1 MTATVVLVTLLLA
14 PATSGAAPASPAC
27 EIWARGSTA
36 APAVVQDWF
45 ARSTDQRVRVCP
57 QPATTGAESAAPLYF
72 GAGSVTRRGAVC
84 SYLSHG
90 LTLTGSGATA
100 RLQRYDRTDAL
111 VMALADADCPPP
123 GAGAGPHAYVETYDV
138 SAAAF
143 VAIMRLWSAACGT
156 SAAAATCERRPA
168 TLGSDRMRAATVTR
182 IVRIP
187 GSLVRRRYAL
197 FIEAPQ
203 PPAGGAARYVVYVD
217 KHVRGPYQISAFAET
232 N

>member
-1 MTATVVLVTLLLA
+1 LTAAVVLATVLLA
-14 PATSGAAPASPAC
+14 PATSGGATASSTC
-27 EIWARGSTA
+27 ETWTRDSTA
-36 APAVVQDWF
+36 APALVREWF
-45 ARSTDQRVRVCP
+45 ASSTDQRVRVCP
-57 QPATTGAESAAPLYF
+57 QPATAGAESAAPLYF
-72 GAGSVTRRGAVC
+72 GEGSVTRRSAVC

-90 LTLTGSGATA
+90 LKLTGSGPTA
-100 RLQRYDRTDAL
+100 QLQRYDRTEAL
-111 VMALADADCPPP
+111 AMALADADCPPP
-123 GAGAGPHAYVETYDV
+123 GAAAGPHAYVETYDV

-143 VAIMRLWSAACGT
+143 AGIMRLWSTACGT
-156 SAAAATCERRPA
+156 GAAAATCERRPA
-168 TLGSDRMRAATVTR
+168 TLDPDRMRAATVTR

-203 PPAGGAARYVVYVD
+203 PPAGGASRYVVYVD